1 MTSRWPEM
9 MLKKDAAEYCSLSI
23 AAFERE
29 VFLRRLPP
37 PVLFGGRNH
46 WRKTAIDR
54 ALDIIT
60 GENAAHGNE
69 APYRRKMR
77 ERHARQ
83 DTA

>member
-1 MTSRWPEM
+1 MTARWPEM
-9 MLKKDAAEYCSLSI
+9 MTKRDAAEYCGLSV

-29 VFLRRLPP
+29 VFARRLPA
-37 PVLFGGRNH
+37 PVLFGGRDH

-60 GENAAHGNE
+60 GDGPNGNE
-69 APYRRKMR
+69 APYRKKMR

-83 DTA
+83 NAA